1 MRAVVQRVSRA
12 RVLVEPGGEADL
24 PAPRGGH
31 GEGGQP
37 AAGTGRTPGSRVSGE
52 IGAGFC
58 VLLSV
63 GPGDTE
69 ATADHLAERVARL
82 RVCADPAGRMNLDLE
97 QSGGAVLVVSQFTLH
112 ADTSHG
118 HRPSFLGAAAP
129 DAARGLCASFVRAL
143 ERRGLRVAT
152 GEFGALMQVELVND
166 GPVTLVLTSGEG
178 PWPADA
184 G

>member
-1 MRAVVQRVSRA
+1 MRAVVQRVSR
-12 RVLVEPGGEADL
+12 RVLVESGGEAAL
-24 PAPRGGH
+24 PASGAGSGRGPKRP
-31 GEGGQP
+31 GGTRP
-37 AAGTGRTPGSRVSGE
+37 APGTRVAGE
-52 IGAGFC
+52 IGGR
-58 VLLSV
+58 LLRAALGRS
-63 GPGDTE
+63 GDTV

-82 RVCADPAGRMNLDLE
+82 RICADPDGRMNLDLE

-112 ADTSHG
+112 ADSSRG

-129 DAARGLCASFVRAL
+129 DLARGLYESFVGAL

-166 GPVTLVLTSGEG
+166 GPVTLVLTSGEE
-178 PWPADA
+178 PWRADA